1 MELFEPPEGPGYQL
15 WENITEG
22 GPISPVFESMDALV
36 KWCEENET

>member
-22 GPISPVFESMDALV
+22 GPISPDFESMDALV